1 MIRLILMRLAAV
13 LPVMLVVATFVFLLL
28 RLSPGDP
35 ALVIAGEQA
44 SAEQIAQIR
53 RDLGLDRT
61 LPAQYLAWLSH
72 MVQGDFGVSALSG
85 QPVLALIADRV
96 EPTLV
101 LALVTIIVTVV
112 VAVPLGAVAAWHH
125 GGWRDRI
132 VMTLAVIGFS
142 VPSFVIGYTLIL
154 VFALRADLLPVQ
166 GYVSPFDDPLAS
178 LHHLV
183 LPAATLSIVFMALI
197 SRVTRASTLE
207 ILGED
212 FIRTARAKGGPEKRI
227 LWRHALPNAAVPVVT
242 VIGLGI
248 ASLIS
253 GVVVTESVF
262 NIPGLGRLTMD
273 AILGRDYSV
282 VQGLILVFSLTYV
295 LINLAIDIVYLIV
308 DPRIRY

>member
-1 MIRLILMRLAAV
+1 MLRLIFMRLLAAI
-13 LPVMLVVATFVFLLL
+13 PVMLVVATFVFLLL

-44 SAEQIAQIR
+44 TPEQVELVR
-53 RDLGLDRT
+53 KELGLDRSLPVQYVTWISQMAQGNFGIST
-61 LPAQYLAWLSH
+61 LSR
-72 MVQGDFGVSALSG
+72 
-85 QPVLALIADRV
+85 QPVSELILDRL

-101 LALVTIIVTVV
+101 LALVTIVLTVV
-112 VAVPLGAVAAWHH
+112 IAVPLGAIAAWNH
-125 GGWRDRI
+125 GKIKDRV
-132 VMTLAVIGFS
+132 VMTLAVVGFS
-142 VPSFVIGYTLIL
+142 VPAFVIGYCL
-154 VFALRADLLPVQ
+154 VLFFAIKLDLFPVQ
-166 GYVSPFDDPLAS
+166 GYVSPFEDPLAAVR
-178 LHHLV
+178 HLA
-183 LPAATLSIVFMALI
+183 LPATTLSIVFIALI

-207 ILGED
+207 ILSED
-212 FIRTARAKGGPEKRI
+212 FMRTARAKGGPEKRL
-227 LWRHALPNAAVPVVT
+227 LWKHALPNAAVPVVT

-273 AILGRDYSV
+273 AILGRDYPV

-295 LINLAIDIVYLIV
+295 FINLAIDVIYLLV

>member
-1 MIRLILMRLAAV
+1 MARLILMRLLAAV
-13 LPVMLVVATFVFLLL
+13 PVMLVVATFVFLLL

-35 ALVIAGEQA
+35 ALIIAGEQA
-44 SAEQIAQIR
+44 STAQIEQVR
-53 RDLGLDRT
+53 RELGLDRS
-61 LPAQYLAWLSH
+61 LPVQYVTWLSQ
-72 MVQGDFGVSALSG
+72 MAQGNFGVSVLSR
-85 QPVLALIADRV
+85 QPVLELIADRV
-96 EPTLV
+96 EPTVV
-101 LALVTIIVTVV
+101 LALLTIIVTVA
-112 VAVPLGAVAAWHH
+112 VAVPMGAIAAWHH
-125 GGWRDRI
+125 GGWRDRM
-132 VMTLAVIGFS
+132 VMTLAVVGFS

-154 VFALRADLLPVQ
+154 FLSLNFDLFPVQ
-166 GYVSPFDDPLAS
+166 GYISPFDAPLTS
-178 LHHLV
+178 LRHLA

-197 SRVTRASTLE
+197 SRVTRSSTLE
-207 ILGED
+207 VLGED
-212 FIRTARAKGGPEKRI
+212 FIRTARAKGGVEKRI

-273 AILGRDYSV
+273 AILGRDYPV

-295 LINLAIDIVYLIV
+295 LINLVIDIVYLIV

>member
-1 MIRLILMRLAAV
+1 MIRLIFMRFLAAV
-13 LPVMLVVATFVFLLL
+13 PVMLVVATFVFLLL

-44 SAEQIAQIR
+44 SREQVEQIR
-53 RDLGLDRT
+53 RDLGLDQS
-61 LPAQYLAWLSH
+61 LPVQYATWLSQ
-72 MVQGDFGVSALSG
+72 MAKGDFGISSLSR
-85 QPVLALIADRV
+85 QPVLELIADRV
-96 EPTLV
+96 EPTVV
-101 LALVTIIVTVV
+101 LAVVTIVVTVI
-112 VAVPLGAVAAWHH
+112 VAVPLGAIAAWNH
-125 GGWRDRI
+125 GGWRDRM

-154 VFALRADLLPVQ
+154 LLALKADLLPVQ
-166 GYVSPFDDPLAS
+166 GYVSPFEDPWAS
-178 LHHLV
+178 LRHLV
-183 LPAATLSIVFMALI
+183 LPAITLSVVFMALI

-212 FIRTARAKGGPEKRI
+212 FIRTARAKGGREKRI
-227 LWRHALPNAAVPVVT
+227 LWKHALPNAAVPVVT

-273 AILGRDYSV
+273 AILGRDYPV

-295 LINLAIDIVYLIV
+295 LINLAIDIIYLIV

>member
-1 MIRLILMRLAAV
+1 MIRLIFMRLLAAI
-13 LPVMLVVATFVFLLL
+13 PVMLVVATFVFLLL

-44 SAEQIAQIR
+44 SAAQVEQIRQ
-53 RDLGLDRT
+53 DLGLDQS
-61 LPAQYLAWLSH
+61 LPVQYGKWLSQ
-72 MVQGDFGVSALSG
+72 MVQGDFGVSALSR
-85 QPVLALIADRV
+85 QPVLDLIADRV
-96 EPTLV
+96 EPTVV
-101 LALVTIIVTVV
+101 LALVTIIVTVL
-112 VAVPLGAVAAWHH
+112 VAVPLGAIAAWNH
-125 GGWRDRI
+125 GGWRDRA
-132 VMTLAVIGFS
+132 VMTMAVIGFS

-154 VFALRADLLPVQ
+154 LLALKADLLPVQ
-166 GYVSPFDDPLAS
+166 GYVSPFENLWLS
-178 LHHLV
+178 LRHLI
-183 LPAATLSIVFMALI
+183 LPAVTLSVVFMALI

-207 ILGED
+207 VLSED
-212 FIRTARAKGGPEKRI
+212 FIRTARSKGGREKRI
-227 LWRHALPNAAVPVVT
+227 LWKHALPNAAVPVVT

-273 AILGRDYSV
+273 AILGRDYPV

-295 LINLAIDIVYLIV
+295 LINLAIDILYLIV